1 MQHSPTNVGEN
12 HKEVSSDNTLL
23 DKSPTNPI
31 QQKINDE
38 PKSIS
43 ERIDGNDT
51 EHPNTN
57 QVQNEHIGLECA
69 PMTMVSFG
77 KYIKSNELSSI
88 TCLNLSHNNYSTLSL
103 PTLPFLKEFNI
114 SHNKFKK
121 IPEMISSCTQLTKL
135 DISNNNIK
143 SLSLLKQH
151 PTIRHL
157 NISNNHLTRLNFDNY
172 LSASNLI
179 SLDATNNYIS
189 SPIDSGNFYCYAFP
203 TIYFQKSPT
212 LIIPNV
218 YLGAINSTIDH
229 VYLKQLGIKAI
240 LSVGIRPHQSSEF
253 NNLYLSMDDV
263 PEAQLSS
270 ILPTSLLFIDE
281 NLKRNRSILIHCEC
295 GISRSASILIAY
307 IMKKNGVT
315 YKEALKTVEQKRK
328 CVMPNQGFSKQLQIF
343 ENEPFHFSEPDK
355 KKKKRMSLF
364 NK

>member
-1 MQHSPTNVGEN
+1 MQHSPINVGEN
-12 HKEVSSDNTLL
+12 HKEVSSDNTLP
-23 DKSPTNPI
+23 DKSPTNPT
-31 QQKINDE
+31 QQKISDE
-38 PKSIS
+38 PKMIS

-57 QVQNEHIGLECA
+57 QVQDERIDLGCA

-114 SHNKFKK
+114 SYNKFKK

-151 PTIRHL
+151 PTIR
-157 NISNNHLTRLNFDNY
+157 F
-172 LSASNLI
+172 
-179 SLDATNNYIS
+179 
-189 SPIDSGNFYCYAFP
+189 
-203 TIYFQKSPT
+203 PT

-315 YKEALKTVEQKRK
+315 YKEALKIVEQKRK

-355 KKKKRMSLF
+355 KRKTDVII
-364 NK
+364 